1 MLNHNEINRA
11 HREKSKIKDDF
22 ETNKNKVLG
31 AGVPNNIRREIPAL
45 VLPARP
51 KEENIKKSKLKTFK
65 DMFADIDIQDKQ
77 KDAEK
82 AIARENERIANERKR
97 YNDSHTTQGHEAQ
110 FSQFIN
116 SNGVNVTRNSNLIVP
131 GSTSL
136 EGRFGQSFTERIIPS
151 VREQKKKDLI
161 SEIYQKGQNA
171 KRIKKAA
178 DQYKQDCSISM
189 EDKMKKRSMKF
200 ENRDDYYDL
209 SKFIEASDQG
219 FTDADKDTLI
229 DRYLGKV
236 AGEDVGVT
244 GKDQQIAMDLMVKS
258 LMAIDLS
265 RISIDSDNDLVNNA
279 SALESITGRVAAFDR
294 QLEKYGE
301 EQYYG
306 SINPNIATEV
316 KNRVQELRLVA
327 QYYILMRDVLT
338 DTYYID
344 HQSDEISLLAQG
356 DHVPDNLHR
365 KLVDANMVRKKI
377 FVHNAAE
384 IQIDIKANLRNYL
397 THSVYLDD
405 NEGRHTARSIKS
417 NDIFSG
423 LLSSFNELEGNRRT
437 FGANSKRM
445 TLVKEHIADV
455 NRYLNSNCNGLNGG
469 SKIALVRALKELSR
483 CCNDYHEAYA
493 NKSFTIRHKNVLDI
507 KEYADRCSDFVNT
520 WKESAFEQVLRQNG
534 NASLGS
540 VLQTSSVIAE
550 YDKDEIDR
558 AEIKR
563 LKAVHDEFIG
573 DTAAGLEF
581 GDDVLVQS
589 SVEAALVRCLK
600 KSVSEDADY
609 FNMAKYSII
618 RELYRVKNL
627 AKYAASGLG
636 LFMSGARD
644 YDKARERYE
653 YADSLIK
660 VVEGIKYRNIKNRNV
675 AGLSWKE
682 LIFGEDFVDLRQG
695 QEQEKTFST
704 DEKHE
709 RLYKTAKAIDFLGGD
724 NSMFT
729 DYKKA
734 RFHREDGTKGY
745 GFCYSNSNNDN
756 KLVSAAKLK
765 ATSEENGIGI
775 VFSENALRQLTVI
788 RIMDTLFGKETR
800 SLDSIK
806 YNYKRQ
812 VVYTETT
819 YVIQSV
825 VTDDFDYLKRPE
837 QQQQPQQ
844 PQQGGKI
851 KNSSILTPRGRI
863 NIKTYDRKVADEI
876 ISRSA
881 EECLDK
887 FKGLGLNI
895 TEDQAEAFKVRFNT
909 LKNALIND
917 RDDDYGARYHLDQKD
932 EKKRLENLKEA
943 RKELRKQLRWSN
955 GDVEEEAVKLARQKV
970 IVLEKKRV
978 RNRNNMYTDDMN
990 KVLSKHG
997 DLGIIDESLLP
1008 KLHIVESAADIE
1020 HEVPVL
1026 IGTDKQKRISAARIK
1041 ILRLRREKKNY
1052 HSKSVFLKVTN
1063 KKLFGVDVKNYLS
1076 YIQREVDKNHLQAE
1090 NVEVLRTILTAY
1102 LEYANMDVS
1111 TANTGIA
1118 YRPKEIKGWFTSA
1131 KHTDEAMKLKVA
1143 YVLAKNRLD
1152 LIPANTQDATLQME
1166 RSILSDLKKR
1176 SEKIM
1181 NGKLN
1186 RIGRRVKSVDD
1197 ESFHD
1202 VTVDPVTNSVTDKGK
1217 YGMIDRKEEPLFA
1230 HDPCV
1235 SDIAQGE
1242 VGDCYFLATIAAICD
1257 RDPDFIRKMMK
1268 DNGDGTVTVRFY
1280 DEKNPVYVR
1289 VEKTVPINTDTKSP
1303 TFGIDKFSR
1312 GALWVQML
1320 EKAYA
1325 ASGLAEKVRELDSI
1339 VSDEADRDQLAVI
1352 NALKR
1357 NNIVSY
1363 GSIASGNSSAL
1374 AEYLTGIKGDYISS
1388 SKQKTIDQNTKKF
1401 VPVLSARQ
1409 EEFWNLAKDTNRRGV
1424 ALVAGSLKTYS
1435 PGEGTGLSDG
1445 DVVMKGV
1452 SINHSYTVMG
1462 VQEMAGEERIILRN
1476 PWGFGSTEEVYD
1488 EESGAITT
1496 QIGKFANGP
1505 YVFLTKNAFFSIFD
1519 DYNIIRTRRNN
1530 E

>member
-1 MLNHNEINRA
+1 MLDHYEINRA
-11 HREKSKIKDDF
+11 NREKSKIKDDF
-22 ETNKNKVLG
+22 ETNKNQVLG
-31 AGVPNNIRREIPAL
+31 AGVPNNIRRDIPAL
-45 VLPARP
+45 ILPERP
-51 KEENIKKSKLKTFK
+51 KEERVKKSKLKVFK
-65 DMFADIDIQDKQ
+65 DQFADIDRLDKQ
-77 KDAEK
+77 KDANN
-82 AIARENERIANERKR
+82 AILRENERIASEKKR
-97 YNDSHTTQGHEAQ
+97 YQDSHTFEGHEDQ
-110 FSQFIN
+110 LSQFII
-116 SNGVNVTRNSNLIVP
+116 GVNATRHSNLIVP
-131 GSTSL
+131 GNTSL
-136 EGRFGQSFTERIIPS
+136 EGRFGQRFTEIILPS

-161 SEIYQKGQNA
+161 SEIYQKNQNA
-171 KRIKKAA
+171 KQIKQAVDK
-178 DQYKQDCSISM
+178 YKQDCSISM
-189 EDKMKKRSMKF
+189 EEAMKKRSMKF

-219 FTDADKDTLI
+219 FTDADKNALI

-236 AGEDVGVT
+236 EGEDVGVT
-244 GKDQQIAMDLMVKS
+244 GKDRQIAMDLMVKS

-265 RISIDSDNDLVNNA
+265 RINIDTDNDLVRNA

-301 EQYYG
+301 EKYYG
-306 SINPNIATEV
+306 SINQNTAREV
-316 KNRVQELRLVA
+316 KNRVQELKLVA

-338 DTYYID
+338 DRYYTD
-344 HQSDEISLLAQG
+344 HQSDEISLLSPGNQG
-356 DHVPDNLHR
+356 DLHR
-365 KLVDANMVRKKI
+365 KLVDANLVRKKI
-377 FVHNAAE
+377 FEDGAADV
-384 IQIDIKANLRNYL
+384 QLDIKGNLRNYL

-417 NDIFSG
+417 NEIFSG

-493 NKSFTIRHKNVLDI
+493 NKRFTIRHQNVLDI

-520 WKESAFEQVLRQNG
+520 WKESAFEEVLRQNG
-534 NASLGS
+534 NRSLGS

-563 LKAVHDEFIG
+563 LKAVHDDFIG

-581 GDDVLVQS
+581 GDDVSVQS

-600 KSVSEDADY
+600 RSVSEDADY
-609 FNMAKYSII
+609 FNMAKYSILSN
-618 RELYRVKNL
+618 LYRVKNL

-636 LFMSGARD
+636 LFMSGARTS
-644 YDKARERYE
+644 DKARERYE

-675 AGLSWKE
+675 AELSWKE

-695 QEQEKTFST
+695 QAQGKTFST
-704 DEKHE
+704 DQKHE

-734 RFHREDGTKGY
+734 RLHREDGTMGY
-745 GFCYSNSNNDN
+745 GFCYSDSNNDN

-812 VVYTETT
+812 IVYTETT

-825 VTDDFDYLKRPE
+825 VTDDFDYLM
-837 QQQQPQQ
+837 QPQQ
-844 PQQGGKI
+844 QQQGGKI

-895 TEDQAEAFKVRFNT
+895 TADQAEAFKVRFNT

-955 GDVEEEAVKLARQKV
+955 GDEVEAVDRAREKV
-970 IVLEKKRV
+970 IILEKKRV

-1026 IGTDKQKRISAARIK
+1026 VGTDKQKRISAARIK

-1111 TANTGIA
+1111 TANTGTA
-1118 YRPKEIKGWFTSA
+1118 YQPKEIKGWFTSA
-1131 KHTDEAMKLKVA
+1131 KHTDEAMKLKAA

-1166 RSILSDLKKR
+1166 RSILSNLKQR

-1186 RIGRRVKSVDD
+1186 RIGRRVKFVDD

-1202 VTVDPVTNSVTDKGK
+1202 VKVDPVTNRVTDNGK
-1217 YGMIDRKEEPLFA
+1217 YGMIDRREEPLFA

-1235 SDIAQGE
+1235 SDISQGE

-1257 RDPDFIRKMMK
+1257 REPDFIRKMMK

-1280 DEKNPVYVR
+1280 DEKNPVYVS
-1289 VEKTVPINTDTKSP
+1289 VKKTVPINTNTKSP

-1325 ASGLAEKVRELDSI
+1325 ASGLAEKVKELDSI
-1339 VSDEADRDQLAVI
+1339 VSDEADRDQLTVI

-1357 NNIVSY
+1357 NNVVSY
-1363 GSIASGNSSAL
+1363 GSIAAGNSSAL
-1374 AEYLTGIKGDYISS
+1374 AEYLTGIKGEYIPG
-1388 SKQKTIDQNTKKF
+1388 SKEKAIDPNTQKI

-1505 YVFLTKNAFFSIFD
+1505 YVFLTKNAFFSIFND
-1519 DYNIIRTRRNN
+1519 CNIIRTRRNN

>member
-45 VLPARP
+45 VLPVRP
-51 KEENIKKSKLKTFK
+51 KEERIKKSKLKVFK
-65 DMFADIDIQDKQ
+65 DQFADIDRQDKQ

-97 YNDSHTTQGHEAQ
+97 YNDSHTAQGHEAQ

-131 GSTSL
+131 GRTSL

-219 FTDADKDTLI
+219 FTDVDKDTLI

-236 AGEDVGVT
+236 KGDDVGVT

-265 RISIDSDNDLVNNA
+265 RISIDNDNDLVNNA

-306 SINPNIATEV
+306 SINPNMATEV

-405 NEGRHTARSIKS
+405 KEGRHTAKSIKS

-437 FGANSKRM
+437 FGVNSRRM
-445 TLVKEHIADV
+445 ALVKEHIADV
-455 NRYLNSNCNGLNGG
+455 KRYLNSNCNGLNGG
-469 SKIALVRALKELSR
+469 SKIAFVRALKELSR

-534 NASLGS
+534 NVSFGS

-563 LKAVHDEFIG
+563 LKAMHDEFIG

-627 AKYAASGLG
+627 AKFAASGLG

-695 QEQEKTFST
+695 QEQGKTFST

-734 RFHREDGTKGY
+734 RLHREDGTMGY
-745 GFCYSNSNNDN
+745 GFCYSNSNNEN

-788 RIMDTLFGKETR
+788 RIMDTLFGKGTR

-844 PQQGGKI
+844 GENI
-851 KNSSILTPRGRI
+851 KNSSILTRGGRI
-863 NIKTYDRKVADEI
+863 NIQAYDRKVADEI
-876 ISRSA
+876 ISRSP
-881 EECLDK
+881 EECLEK
-887 FKGLGLNI
+887 FKELGFNLTTN
-895 TEDQAEAFKVRFNT
+895 EENSFKERFNT
-909 LKNALIND
+909 LKNAFIND
-917 RDDDYGARYHLDQKD
+917 RDEDYGARNYIDKKD

-943 RKELRKQLRWSN
+943 RKELRKQIRWNN

-978 RNRNNMYTDDMN
+978 RNRNNMYTDFMN
-990 KVLSKHG
+990 SALKKHG
-997 DLGIIDESLLP
+997 NLGIIDESLLP
-1008 KLHIVESAADIE
+1008 KLHVVESAADIE

-1026 IGTDKQKRISAARIK
+1026 VGTDKQKRISAARIK

-1052 HSKSVFLKVTN
+1052 HSKSVVLKVTN
-1063 KKLFGVDVKNYLS
+1063 KKIFRLSVQNYLS
-1076 YIQREVDKNHLQAE
+1076 YIQREVDKHHFQAE
-1090 NVEVLRTILTAY
+1090 NVEDLRTILTAF
-1102 LEYANMDVS
+1102 LEYADMDVS
-1111 TANTGIA
+1111 TANTGTA
-1118 YRPKEIKGWFTSA
+1118 HGPKNISGWFTST
-1131 KHTDEAMKLKVA
+1131 KHTHEALKLQTA
-1143 YVLAKNRLD
+1143 YMLASNRLGQ
-1152 LIPANTQDATLQME
+1152 IPANTQDATLQME

-1181 NGKLN
+1181 NGKLG
-1186 RIGRRVKSVDD
+1186 RTGRRVKFVDD

-1202 VTVDPVTNSVTDKGK
+1202 VTVDPVTNRA
-1217 YGMIDRKEEPLFA
+1217 IDNGRYKMLDRAEEPLFA

-1242 VGDCYFLATIAAICD
+1242 VGDCYFIATVAAICD
-1257 RDPDFIRKMMK
+1257 REPDFIRKMMK
-1268 DNGDGTVTVRFY
+1268 DNADGTVTVRFY
-1280 DEKNPVYVR
+1280 DEGKPVYVR
-1289 VEKTVPINTDTKSP
+1289 VRKTVPVGNGSGSTMV
-1303 TFGIDKFSR
+1303 GADKFVR

-1339 VSDEADRDQLAVI
+1339 VSDESDRDQLEVI

-1357 NNIVSY
+1357 HNLVSY

-1374 AEYLTGIKGDYISS
+1374 AEYLTGIKGDYITD
-1388 SKQKTIDQNTKKF
+1388 SKQKTIDPRTKKI
-1401 VPVLSARQ
+1401 VPLPSNRQ
-1409 EEFWNLAKDTNRRGV
+1409 EEFWNLAKDTNRVGI

-1435 PGEGTGLSDG
+1435 PGEGTGLSNG
-1445 DVVMKGV
+1445 DQVMKGV
-1452 SINHSYTVMG
+1452 SISHSYTVMG

-1496 QIGKFANGP
+1496 QIGQFANGP
-1505 YVFLTKNAFFSIFD
+1505 YVFLTKNAFFSMFA